1 MHKDIK
7 DKFKSFLQHR
17 DRIVLVLLVFFVGI
31 SFIFTNGNKS
41 ATEYTSESEDNL
53 SIHDLSPIDQEGK
66 ERVSQSQSIDPND
79 TWTICYYMIGSDL
92 EDEGENDLSDLTK
105 TMIEPVANQNIDNKE
120 KNSLNLLNSYAQQL
134 QSKGLDFP
142 EYLYEPV
149 TPSESSQST
158 TNAEPVIAE
167 NQGAASRDIE
177 EICKGVNSDK
187 INVVIQ
193 TGGATRWSN
202 SMINPNKTQRF
213 TVEDGYLKELEN
225 MPLQDSCNS
234 NTLADFLKFCDEQYP
249 ADHRMLVLWDHGGGA
264 SGYGSDDIYH
274 TSMSLK
280 DIQSALSQVTEA
292 NAEDPYYDLIG
303 FDACLMASLENAHS
317 LYGYGKYLLG
327 SEETE
332 PGDGWSHDVY
342 LKAMSKDPSMSL
354 EAIGQKVVDSF
365 VDFYMEKNV
374 ELGNMPFYSI
384 TTSFSF
390 IDLNQAEKT
399 YQSYC
404 ALNEQLLKD
413 SITDNHVLTKI
424 GSAAQDST
432 RYSGESYE
440 IYNLIDLGNYMEAL
454 SKDYSEQCKGILEE
468 LDQSIIYHRSN
479 GYLSDSMG
487 LNVYM
492 PVTVSNTIGLDF
504 FLSYV
509 DHVSEDIAT
518 RALYYYKVS
527 GCLNE
532 EFQNYATEKGYGVA
546 QNLDPSSLKE
556 LSKNEITLN
565 KNGYQ
570 LTLTDQQKQN
580 YQNLSTEI
588 ATYDEKKNQIIDYG
602 NSVLA
607 EEKEGVISTNY
618 NGKWICIDKTPLY
631 LEVVSDSDQMTVY
644 RSPVL
649 INKENYYLLFS
660 FDKEK
665 KKLTLNGASIY
676 NADVQADA
684 SSAHVIGKTTISL
697 KKGDVI
703 RPVYQYYDLKDSKFT
718 FKKSKEKIEFK
729 KTSQFS
735 LENLPNG
742 TYLTSIVLSDIRGDQ
757 YYSSV
762 VEQTIQNG
770 SLTKQEISKDFVG
783 SSY

>member
-1 MHKDIK
+1 MFKD
-7 DKFKSFLQHR
+7 FKKKCRSLGQR
-17 DRIVLVLLVFFVGI
+17 KDRIALILLALFVGI
-31 SFIFTNGNKS
+31 SFIFTNGKTS
-41 ATEYTSESEDNL
+41 TTEYTSESEDNL
-53 SIHDLSPIDQEGK
+53 SIYDLSPIDEEGK
-66 ERVSQSQSIDPND
+66 ERVSQSQSINPNE

-105 TMIEPVANQNIDNKE
+105 TMIEPVANQNLNNKE
-120 KNSLNLLNSYAQQL
+120 QNSLNLLNSYAQQL
-134 QSKGLDFP
+134 QNKGLDFP

-149 TPSESSQST
+149 SPTQST
-158 TNAEPVIAE
+158 QSTSNEEPVIAE
-167 NQGAASRDIE
+167 NEGAASRDIE
-177 EICKGVNSDK
+177 EICKGAQSDQ

-213 TVEDGYLKELEN
+213 TVEDGHLNELQN

-280 DIQSALSQVTEA
+280 DIQNALAQVTET
-292 NAEDPYYDLIG
+292 NPDNPHYDLIG
-303 FDACLMASLENAHS
+303 FDACLMASLENAHA

-332 PGDGWSHDVY
+332 PGDGWDHDVY
-342 LKAMSKDPSMSL
+342 LKAMSKDPSMSV

-365 VDFYMEKNV
+365 VNFYMKKDV
-374 ELGNMPFYSI
+374 ELRNIPFYSI
-384 TTSFSF
+384 TTAFSF

-413 SITDNHVLTKI
+413 TITDNHVLTQI

-432 RYSGESYE
+432 HYSGESYE

-454 SKDYSEQCKGILEE
+454 SKNYSEQCKEILEQ
-468 LDQSIIYHRSN
+468 LDQSVIYHRSN
-479 GYLSDSMG
+479 GYLSDSTG

-492 PVTVSNTIGLDF
+492 PVTVSNTYSLDF

-509 DHVSEDIAT
+509 ESVSDDMAT

-532 EFQNYATEKGYGVA
+532 EFQDYATEKDYGLA
-546 QNLDPSSLKE
+546 QNLDTSSLKE

-580 YQNLSTEI
+580 YQSLFTEI
-588 ATYDEKKNQIIDYG
+588 ASYDEKKDQIIDYG
-602 NSVLA
+602 KSVLVD
-607 EEKEGVISTNY
+607 EKEGIISTNF
-618 NGKWICIDKTPLY
+618 NGKWICMDKTPLY
-631 LEVVSDSDQMTVY
+631 LEVVSDSDQATLY

-665 KKLTLNGASIY
+665 KKLTLTGASMY

-697 KKGDVI
+697 EKGDII
-703 RPVYQYYDLKDSKFT
+703 RPLYQAYDLKNNKFT
-718 FKKSKEKIEFK
+718 YKKSKEKIEFK
-729 KTSQFS
+729 RANQFS
-735 LENLPNG
+735 LQDLPNG
-742 TYLTSIVLSDIRGDQ
+742 TYLTSIVLSDVRGDQ

-762 VEQTIQNG
+762 VEQTIQG
-770 SLTKQEISKDFVG
+770 GELTKQALSKDFVG